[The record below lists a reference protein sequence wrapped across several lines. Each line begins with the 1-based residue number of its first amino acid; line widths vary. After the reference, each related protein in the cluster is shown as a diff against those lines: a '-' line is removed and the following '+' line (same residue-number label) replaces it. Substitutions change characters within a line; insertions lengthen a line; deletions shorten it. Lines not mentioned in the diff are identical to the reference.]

1 MLGFSRSSFM
11 VVFVVMFGSPYSAA
25 NAESD
30 THASIPSAHT
40 IVLIHFIFWDILHSA
55 AAYPAVLSFVMIY
68 CITNLPLVKEISV
81 QYGACT
87 APQILLYWSRIFL
100 RVEGAESYALSAG
113 IEI

>member
-40 IVLIHFIFWDILHSA
+40 IVLIHFILGHPPFCSG
-55 AAYPAVLSFVMIY
+55 VFVMIY

>member
-1 MLGFSRSSFM
+1 MLF
-11 VVFVVMFGSPYSAA
+11 
-25 NAESD
+25 
-30 THASIPSAHT
+30 
-40 IVLIHFIFWDILHSA
+40 
-55 AAYPAVLSFVMIY
+55 FVMIY

>member
-1 MLGFSRSSFM
+1 MSSGTEISVGAKFHILLALEIL
-11 VVFVVMFGSPYSAA
+11 SLSATFWA
-25 NAESD
+25 IDAGVAITAIS
-30 THASIPSAHT
+30 TS
-40 IVLIHFIFWDILHSA
+40 FWDILHSA
-55 AAYPAVLSFVMIY
+55 AAYPAVLFFVMIY

>member
-30 THASIPSAHT
+30 THTSIPSAHT
-40 IVLIHFIFWDILHSA
+40 IVLIHFILGHPPFCSGVSCRAFLCYD
-55 AAYPAVLSFVMIY
+55 Y